1 MHFYDGLLCL
11 LSNLEMFLTY
21 ILLEDALAI
30 LSKLRHWSDVN
41 LMANIIRNR
50 EFRFEICIHVM
61 IKLSDE
67 FMLRNLV
74 HHMKLAWIL

>member
-61 IKLSDE
+61 IKLSDG